1 MMSMILRVGV
11 VCLSCLIYSTA
22 LAQEDAKALGRVF
35 FERGEYELAIQSW
48 RRVQDAQPDAT
59 LWIAIAEAQSR
70 LGDLSGEQDSIE
82 RYLLANPEAKDRPA
96 LQVRLEAIETRLDEL
111 GTVPA
116 VPEPQTEAP
125 EPLEVEAVEEAPVA
139 DVRNR
144 VCRRKNAI
152 LTTTSLAA
160 VAAVSATVMRFVARN
175 KDNSKRRDTIET
187 FSDFAFGVAAVSG
200 VSALVLHLHH
210 RKAKREKE
218 NAVTVVPSFSRKHAS
233 VHVEFGF

>member
-11 VCLSCLIYSTA
+11 VCLSCLICSTV

-48 RRVQDAQPDAT
+48 RRVQDVQPDAT

-96 LQVRLEAIETRLDEL
+96 LQARLEAIETGLDEL
-111 GTVPA
+111 GT
-116 VPEPQTEAP
+116 EAP
-125 EPLEVEAVEEAPVA
+125 EPGEVEAVEEAPVA
-139 DVRNR
+139 DVRNPA
-144 VCRRKNAI
+144 CRRKNAI
-152 LTTTSLAA
+152 LTTVSLAA
-160 VAAVSATVMRFVARN
+160 AAAVSATVMRFVARN
-175 KDNSKRRDTIET
+175 KDDSKRRDTIET

-200 VSALVLHLHH
+200 VSALVLHLQH

-218 NAVTVVPSFSRKHAS
+218 NAVKVVPSFSRKHAS
-233 VHVEFGF
+233 VHAEFGF